1 MQTRLRSFIAQQRAR
16 GMSARAIR
24 RALGL
29 APSQELEAALFGA
42 EAEEAGRAPGEG
54 AAGGGA
60 GRAGRGRRR

>member
-42 EAEEAGRAPGEG
+42 EEEADPTPGTG
-54 AAGGGA
+54 AAGRRS
-60 GRAGRGRRR
+60 GRQARGRRS